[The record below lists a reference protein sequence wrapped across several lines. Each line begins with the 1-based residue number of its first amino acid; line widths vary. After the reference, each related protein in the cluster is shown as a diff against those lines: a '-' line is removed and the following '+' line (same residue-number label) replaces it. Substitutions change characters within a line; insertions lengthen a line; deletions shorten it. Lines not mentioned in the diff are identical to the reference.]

1 MPPISSISATAAEL
15 ELLPSAL
22 LLLGFALLVLVV
34 AERSLRRL
42 PFSSALIYLALGWLA
57 GSFLGAPSTQA
68 LVGDAPLLVVI
79 TEVAVLVSL
88 FAVGV
93 RLRVPPTWR
102 AWAPALLLAGPSM
115 ALTIGLAALLGHG
128 LLALSLP
135 AAMLL
140 GAILA
145 PTDPVLAS
153 DVQLRSNADRE
164 PVRTTLTAEG
174 GMNDGTALPAVMLA
188 LGLLNMHE
196 LGEGWRNWW
205 VDDLLWPIGGGAL
218 IGAAGGWA
226 LGAVLHW
233 RVRAGDT
240 LLRDELLYVGAV
252 ALCYGTALALEVS
265 SFVVAFA
272 AGVLVMRPL
281 EKGALEPKAKALA
294 ERLHDFG
301 ERCERLIEAAMVLF
315 VGVALHSVVIEP
327 KHLAYAVLMLLVV
340 RPVSVL
346 AVMHGRLLPGRQRLL
361 VGWFGI
367 RGIGSLFYLAFAME
381 HGASGT
387 LAHELL
393 ATTLV
398 CVALSIVLHGV
409 SATPLMRAH
418 GNESSSGPKAEL
430 DDGAP
435 LH

>member
-1 MPPISSISATAAEL
+1 MSPTDWIASAAAQL
-15 ELLPSAL
+15 DVLTSAL
-22 LLLGFALLVLVV
+22 LLLGFALVVLVV
-34 AERSLRRL
+34 AERALRRL

-57 GSFLGAPSTQA
+57 GYALGAPSTLA
-68 LVGDAPLLVVI
+68 LVDDAPTLVVI
-79 TEVAVLVSL
+79 TEIAVLVSL

-93 RLRVPPTWR
+93 RLRVPPTLR
-102 AWAPALLLAGPSM
+102 AWAPALLLAGPGM
-115 ALTIGLAALLGHG
+115 AVTIGLAALLGHW

-135 AAMLL
+135 AAILL

-153 DVQLRSNADRE
+153 DVQLRSNVDRE
-164 PVRTTLTAEG
+164 PVRTTITAEG
-174 GMNDGTALPAVMLA
+174 GMNDGTALPGVMLA
-188 LGLLNMHE
+188 LGLLGMHE

-205 VDDLLWPIGGGAL
+205 VGDLLWPIGGGAVV
-218 IGAAGGWA
+218 GAAGGWV
-226 LGAVLHW
+226 LGAVLRW
-233 RVRAGDT
+233 RVRAGDP

-265 SFVVAFA
+265 AFVVAFA
-272 AGVLVMRPL
+272 VGVLVMRPL
-281 EKGALEPKAKALA
+281 QTDALEHKALALA

-301 ERCERLIEAAMVLF
+301 ERCERLVEAGMVLF

-327 KHLAYAVLMLLVV
+327 MHVLYAVLLLLVV

-367 RGIGSLFYLAFAME
+367 RGIGSLFYLAYAME
-381 HGASGT
+381 HGITGT

-398 CVALSIVLHGV
+398 CVALSILLHGV
-409 SATPLMRAH
+409 TATPLMRAH
-418 GNESSSGPKAEL
+418 RENKPHQDAASGS
-430 DDGAP
+430 D
-435 LH
+435 

>member
-1 MPPISSISATAAEL
+1 MAQIASVAAEL
-15 ELLPSAL
+15 DVLTSAL
-22 LLLGFALLVLVV
+22 LLLGVALLVLVV
-34 AERSLRRL
+34 AERVLRRL

-93 RLRVPPTWR
+93 RLRVPPAWR
-102 AWAPALLLAGPSM
+102 AWAPALLLAGPGM
-115 ALTIGLAALLGHG
+115 AVTIGLAALLGHW

-153 DVQLRSNADRE
+153 DVQLRSNVDRE
-164 PVRTTLTAEG
+164 PVRTTITAEG

-188 LGLLNMHE
+188 LGLLGMHE
-196 LGEGWRNWW
+196 LGDGWRNWW
-205 VDDLLWPIGGGAL
+205 VGDLLWPIGGGAVV
-218 IGAAGGWA
+218 GAAGGWV
-226 LGAVLHW
+226 LGVVLRW
-233 RVRAGDT
+233 RVRAGDPV
-240 LLRDELLYVGAV
+240 LRDELLYAGAV

-281 EKGALEPKAKALA
+281 ETDALEPKALALA
-294 ERLHDFG
+294 DRLHDFG
-301 ERCERLIEAAMVLF
+301 GRCERLIEAGMVLF
-315 VGVALHSVVIEP
+315 VGVALHSVAIEP
-327 KHLAYAVLMLLVV
+327 KHLVYAVLLLLVV

-346 AVMHGRLLPGRQRLL
+346 AVMRGRLLVGQQRLL
-361 VGWFGI
+361 VAWFGI
-367 RGIGSLFYLAFAME
+367 RGVGSLFYLAFAME
-381 HGASGT
+381 HGISGT

-398 CVALSIVLHGV
+398 CVALSILLHGV

-418 GNESSSGPKAEL
+418 GDNQPEQDAAP
-430 DDGAP
+430 GAG
-435 LH
+435 